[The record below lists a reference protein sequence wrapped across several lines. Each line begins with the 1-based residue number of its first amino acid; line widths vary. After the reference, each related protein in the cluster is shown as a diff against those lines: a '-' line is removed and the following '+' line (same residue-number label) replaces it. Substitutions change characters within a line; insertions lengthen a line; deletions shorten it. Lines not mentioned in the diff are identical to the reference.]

1 MPNPRMNAQES
12 FYVNG
17 VPIPASYFQT
27 LDARQSQAF
36 NADAGGTWN
45 PIGQV
50 AIAGAG
56 LWLCGPST
64 TAPGAGIKT
73 LPGSGKRGVHA
84 AADVPLFV
92 PGHDLRFHILDTACN
107 AGGAQT
113 SPGQCS
119 VTAGLPISGAVVM
132 SGDGGR
138 LLVPLDVHNGAT
150 FALAALTMR
159 AATHVGIPG
168 TTPSM
173 RVYAV
178 DAFGDVI
185 PLGGVPGTSGF
196 VSLPTPLSVSGY
208 SATTLTLLYPINAGV
223 VIDRLF
229 FSYFAEI
236 VDESGNN
243 ATVGNQYQFVRSTFN
258 AITGLYFP

>member
-1 MPNPRMNAQES
+1 MGNPRINVQDS

-27 LDARQSQAF
+27 LDTRQSQAI
-36 NADAGGTWN
+36 NADAGGTWA
-45 PIGQV
+45 PGAPV
-50 AIAGAG
+50 TIAGAG
-56 LWLCGPST
+56 VWLAGPWST
-64 TAPGAGIKT
+64 SAGVGIKT
-73 LPGSGKRGVHA
+73 LPGSGKRLVHA
-84 AADVPLFV
+84 AADVPLLAA
-92 PGHDLRFHILDTACN
+92 GHDLRFHIIDTACI
-107 AGGAQT
+107 GGSQV
-113 SPGQCS
+113 SPGPPS
-119 VTAGLPISGAVVM
+119 VTLGLPVSGAVVM

-150 FALAALTMR
+150 FALVALTLR
-159 AATHVGIPG
+159 AATHSGIPS

-178 DAFGDVI
+178 DAFGNVL
-185 PLGGVPGTSGF
+185 PLGGTPGTAGF
-196 VSLPTPLSVSGY
+196 VSLPAPLSVSGY

-236 VDESGNN
+236 VDESGAN
-243 ATVGNQYQFVRSTFN
+243 ATVGNQYQFLRSTFN
-258 AITGLYFP
+258 TISGLYFP